1 MAALPYM
8 QLYVAD
14 YLADTMHLST
24 EEHGAY
30 LLIIFNYWQ
39 TGKPIPKPRLPKIAR
54 LSNDRW
60 ISAETSLNE
69 FFNEVDDE
77 WVHERIECDLE
88 AVRMAQTQRVAAGKA
103 SAEARKQAAKAGIAK
118 ARNDRSTT
126 VEKPLSENPTNIE
139 EKRIEENNS
148 ETFVDDEPSTE
159 AQDDLFGA
167 PAKPVVKSKARTRPA
182 VDYDE
187 IMSAFNEICSGKGKL
202 QGCDKITTERKRLI
216 DKALELKIGDDYPFR
231 DFGMDYWRAYFSI
244 CPNNPHWCGN
254 NDREW
259 KADLTFVL
267 KEKNIIAALEKNNG

>member
-60 ISAETSLNE
+60 VSAETSLSE

-77 WVHERIECDLE
+77 WVHERIEIDLE
-88 AVRMAQTQRVAAGKA
+88 VVRTAQTQRVAAGKA
-103 SAEARKQAAKAGIAK
+103 SAEARKQAAKTGIAK

-126 VEKPLSENPTNIE
+126 AGNPLNENATNIE
-139 EKRIEENNS
+139 EKREEENNPKALVTGTPETDEFELSSS
-148 ETFVDDEPSTE
+148 EEESVPHGRKKLPFTYTDIQNAYNKICRGTFKGCDAMT
-159 AQDDLFGA
+159 
-167 PAKPVVKSKARTRPA
+167 AKR
-182 VDYDE
+182 
-187 IMSAFNEICSGKGKL
+187 KGKIRAMVAMEFMG
-202 QGCDKITTERKRLI
+202 QK
-216 DKALELKIGDDYPFR
+216 PFR
-231 DFGMDYWRAYFSI
+231 DLGIGFWEQYFTDCLS
-244 CPNNPHWCGN
+244 NPHWCGS
-254 NDREW
+254 NDRGWRASFE
-259 KADLTFVL
+259 FVTTPDNAL
-267 KEKNIIAALEKNNG
+267 KILEVE

>member
-60 ISAETSLNE
+60 ISAETSLSE
-69 FFNEVDDE
+69 FFSEVDGE
-77 WVHERIECDLE
+77 WVHERIEIDLE
-88 AVRMAQTQRVAAGKA
+88 AVRLAQTQRVAAGKA
-103 SAEARKQAAKAGIAK
+103 SAEARKQSAKAGIAR

-126 VEKPLSENPTNIE
+126 AGSPLNGNATN
-139 EKRIEENNS
+139 KEENREEQNNS
-148 ETFVDDEPSTE
+148 KALVADQSATDDQE
-159 AQDDLFGA
+159 DLFGA
-167 PAKPVVKSKARTRPA
+167 PDKPAPKSRARAKPEIDYQEI
-182 VDYDE
+182 VDAY
-187 IMSAFNEICSGKGKL
+187 NELCSGKGKL
-202 QGCDKITTERKRLI
+202 VGCEAITDARKKLM
-216 DKALELKIGDDYPFR
+216 DKALDIKIGGEKPFR
-231 DFGMDYWRAYFSI
+231 EYGIEYWRAYFSI
-244 CPNNPHWCGN
+244 CPNDPHWCGMSPGG
-254 NDREW
+254 W
-259 KADLTFVL
+259 KAGFDFVL